1 MGARRLFI
9 GFVAVLLIA
18 AGCTGDSGQT
28 RTIKAEFSR
37 AVQVFPGVKV
47 KVLGVDVGNVTSV
60 DTGTDSVVVTM
71 RIDDEDLK
79 LPADAGAVIVPMS
92 LLGERYVQL
101 TPAYESGA
109 ELDDGA
115 TIPLARTTVPA
126 EGDELLR
133 AMQEYLGEL
142 DGDTVEEFI
151 SNAAVVLEGKGERLN
166 RLIRHGSV
174 VLKTLA
180 SRRDELANMIV
191 QFNNLT
197 QAVATRQGALARV
210 INSYNVVGST
220 IVDVRG
226 DLEGTI
232 EGLNLASAQL
242 ADLLLTHEG
251 PLGADIKSLTKTTRT
266 LDRNI
271 HRFAR
276 TGKWAR
282 KLFSAASRAVDFER
296 DWLRLGNQGEPLIEM
311 LILRIEDR
319 LVGLCMR
326 LDRDNCQ
333 QEAYWEQRF
342 PELFCSGDGDCA
354 SPKKVNQQ
362 RRTVEK
368 ALDELPQEVEK
379 VLKRTARKKCSD
391 AKRPKLCRKRRRD
404 ARDSLD
410 EDVSKKLEDL
420 IDNVLDGT
428 ELPGGTSL

>member
-1 MGARRLFI
+1 MAPRKLVVL
-9 GFVAVLLIA
+9 VATVALIA
-18 AGCTGDSGQT
+18 SGCTGDSEGS
-28 RTIKAEFSR
+28 RTIEAEFSR

-47 KVLGVDVGNVTSV
+47 KVLGVDVGSVTDV
-60 DTGTDSVVVTM
+60 ATGRDSVVVTM

-79 LPADAGAVIVPMS
+79 LPTDAGAVIVPMS

-101 TPAYESGA
+101 TPPYESGP
-109 ELDDGA
+109 ELEDGA

-151 SNAAVVLEGKGERLN
+151 TNAAVVLEGKGERLN

-191 QFNNLT
+191 QFNELT
-197 QAVATRQGALARV
+197 QALATRQDALARV
-210 INSYNVVGST
+210 INSYNVVGNT

-242 ADLLLTHEG
+242 ANLLLTHEG
-251 PLGADIKSLTKTTRT
+251 PLGSDIKSLTRTTRT

-282 KLFSAASRAVDFER
+282 KLFAAASRAVDFER
-296 DWLRLGNQGEPLIEM
+296 DWLRLGNQGEPLFET

-326 LDRDNCQ
+326 LQRKNCQ

-342 PELFCSGDGDCA
+342 PELFCPDGGCA
-354 SPKKVNQQ
+354 TPNEIKRKQ
-362 RRTVEK
+362 RTVEK
-368 ALDELPQEVEK
+368 ALEELPREVEK
-379 VLKRTARKKCSD
+379 VIKRAARKNCSE
-391 AKRPKLCRKRRRD
+391 AKHPKRCRKRRRD

-410 EDVSKKLEDL
+410 EDVAKDLEDL
-420 IDNVLDGT
+420 IDNVLDGAD
-428 ELPGGTSL
+428 LPGGTNL

>member
-1 MGARRLFI
+1 MGARKLI
-9 GFVAVLLIA
+9 VLLAAGALIA
-18 AGCTGDSGQT
+18 SGCTGDPSAS
-28 RTIKAEFSR
+28 RTIQAEFSR

-47 KVLGVDVGNVTSV
+47 KVLGVDVGNVTDV
-60 DTGTDSVVVTM
+60 TTGRDSVVVTM
-71 RIDDEDLK
+71 RIDDSDVE
-79 LPADAGAVIVPMS
+79 LPADANAVIVPMS

-101 TPAYESGA
+101 TPAYESGPR
-109 ELDDGA
+109 LTDGA

-133 AMQEYLGEL
+133 AMQDYLGEL

-151 SNAAVVLEGKGERLN
+151 TNAAVVLEGKGQRLN

-174 VLKTLA
+174 VFKTLA

-191 QFNNLT
+191 QFNTLT
-197 QAVATRQGALARV
+197 QALATRQDALARV
-210 INSYNVVGST
+210 INSYNVVGNT
-220 IVDVRG
+220 VNDVRG

-251 PLGADIKSLTKTTRT
+251 ALGSDVKALTRTTRT

-282 KLFSAASRAVDFER
+282 KLFDAASRAVDFER
-296 DWLRLGNQGEPLIEM
+296 EWLRLGNQGEPLFEM
-311 LILRIEDR
+311 LVLRIEDR

-326 LDRDNCQ
+326 FGNRNCQ
-333 QEAYWEQRF
+333 QKAYWEQRF
-342 PELFCSGDGDCA
+342 PELFCPDGGCA
-354 SPKKVNQQ
+354 TPKEVKKT
-362 RRTVEK
+362 RRTVER

-379 VLKRTARKKCSD
+379 VLKRSARKKCSE
-391 AKRPKLCRKRRRD
+391 AKRPKRCRKRRRE
-404 ARDSLD
+404 ARESLD
-410 EDVSKKLEDL
+410 KDVGEEIKDL
-420 IDNVLDGT
+420 IDEVLDGSD
-428 ELPGGTSL
+428 LPGGTGL

>member
-1 MGARRLFI
+1 MGARRLAI
-9 GFVAVLLIA
+9 GILAVVLIA
-18 AGCTGDSGQT
+18 SGCTGDSDDS
-28 RTIKAEFSR
+28 RTIQAEFSR

-60 DTGTDSVVVTM
+60 DTGKDAVVVTM
-71 RIDDEDLK
+71 RIDDASLK
-79 LPADAGAVIVPMS
+79 LPADANAVIVPMS

-101 TPAYESGA
+101 TPAYESGP

-133 AMQEYLGEL
+133 AMQDYLGEL
-142 DGDTVEEFI
+142 DGDTVEDFI
-151 SNAAVVLEGKGERLN
+151 TNAAVVLEGKGARLN
-166 RLIRHGSV
+166 RLIRHGSE

-197 QAVATRQGALARV
+197 QALATRQSALARV

-296 DWLRLGNQGEPLIEM
+296 DWLRLGNQGEPLAEM

-319 LVGLCMR
+319 LLGLCMR
-326 LDRDNCQ
+326 LGKENCQ

-342 PELFCSGDGDCA
+342 PELFCPEGGCA
-354 SPKKVNQQ
+354 SPEKVERK

-368 ALDELPQEVEK
+368 ALEELPQEVEK
-379 VLKRTARKKCSD
+379 VLKRTANKDCSD

-404 ARDSLD
+404 AKESLED
-410 EDVSKKLEDL
+410 EVSKKLEEL
-420 IDNVLDGT
+420 IDDVVDGAD
-428 ELPGGTSL
+428 LPEGTNL